1 MIKVFTKDYHLT
13 MKVKRAFNG
22 MVAENDSTA
31 ILDCMPDKKDFIREV
46 LDCLLA
52 SARIEQYRIEGNRI
66 AFTSTGWFV
75 YHFENQLFCH
85 NKTLLFY
92 GYYLQ

>member
-13 MKVKRAFNG
+13 MKVKRAFSG

-31 ILDCMPDKKDFIREV
+31 IIDCMPDKKGFIREV
-46 LDCLLA
+46 LDYLLT

-66 AFTSTGWFV
+66 AFTSTGCFV
-75 YHFENQLFCH
+75 EFFTKEVNSEI
-85 NKTLLFY
+85 
-92 GYYLQ
+92 